1 MTHNFLETETEL
13 KQDFITFYAFYKK
26 AGNKSFCANKS
37 GVISRNTESRDN
49 KIRVLK
55 STPNTH
61 KYKQYSIPA

>member
-1 MTHNFLETETEL
+1 MARNFLETETEFQ
-13 KQDFITFYAFYKK
+13 QDFITFYAFYKK
-26 AGNKSFCANKS
+26 AGSKNFSATKSN
-37 GVISRNTESRDN
+37 VISRNTESRDN

>member
-1 MTHNFLETETEL
+1 MARNFLETEIEFNTE
-13 KQDFITFYAFYKK
+13 ISTFNTFLKK
-26 AGNKSFCANKS
+26 AGSKSFPANKN

>member
-1 MTHNFLETETEL
+1 MARNFLETETEL
-13 KQDFITFYAFYKK
+13 NSEILTFSTFLKK
-26 AGNKSFCANKS
+26 AGSKSFPANKS
-37 GVISRNTESRDN
+37 GVISRNTENRDN